1 MKHHIVLIYRKMSWI
16 VTETCEQSPK
26 TLEYVRNYTSV
37 RAKGIKVLSRG
48 RQVGRRDIRSLVVV
62 AFAFLS
68 SISLSFI
75 HFFHSLAKTTKVS
88 SYIYVYVIIHLRVHS
103 QGVLDKK
110 RHQASQCV
118 DIMK

>member
-1 MKHHIVLIYRKMSWI
+1 MSWI

-68 SISLSFI
+68 SISLFYPFLSFLSKNNE
-75 HFFHSLAKTTKVS
+75 SLFL
-88 SYIYVYVIIHLRVHS
+88 YIRICNHTSACAQSGCFR
-103 QGVLDKK
+103 
-110 RHQASQCV
+110 
-118 DIMK
+118 